1 MYVALPFC
9 IWLGKVPYSI
19 NADDHAGTNSD
30 SQKKRG
36 CQMKSGMLVAIM
48 AIVTILLRFLPFM
61 VFKKNTPK
69 YSSYLGEVLPSAI
82 IGMLVVYCL
91 RNTDI
96 IAAPHGLPEL
106 IAAAIVVGLQIWK
119 RNALVSI
126 LSGTVAYMLMVQ
138 LIF

>member
-1 MYVALPFC
+1 
-9 IWLGKVPYSI
+9 
-19 NADDHAGTNSD
+19 
-30 SQKKRG
+30 
-36 CQMKSGMLVAIM
+36 MKSGMLVAIM

-69 YSSYLGEVLPSAI
+69 YISYLGEVLPSAI

-96 IAAPHGLPEL
+96 IVAPHGLPEL
-106 IAAAIVVGLQIWK
+106 IATAIVVGLQIWK